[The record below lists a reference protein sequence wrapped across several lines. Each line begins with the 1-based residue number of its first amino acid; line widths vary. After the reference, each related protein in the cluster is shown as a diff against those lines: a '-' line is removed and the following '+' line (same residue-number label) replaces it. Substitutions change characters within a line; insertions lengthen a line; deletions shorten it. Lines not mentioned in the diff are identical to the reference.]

1 MVTFKIISDQ
11 TVLDV
16 SVMDSLVDIEF
27 FLLSFEMGSIN
38 RHLPF
43 ITYGYP
49 VYCQDEQVG
58 WVALSDSNVG
68 SLVVHHY
75 TLGRVEIHRRW
86 DVREFYKGEYDNR
99 EPF

>member
-27 FLLSFEMGSIN
+27 FLLSFDMGSIN

-43 ITYGYP
+43 TTYGYP
-49 VYCQDEQVG
+49 VYCQDEQIG

-68 SLVVHHY
+68 GLVVHHY
-75 TLGRVEIHRRW
+75 TLARNELQRRW
-86 DVREFYKGEYDNR
+86 DIKAFYLGEHENSS
-99 EPF
+99 PF